1 MAGEPRRFIVHISHG
16 GGSSGGDGKKKS
28 YDEKQRA
35 KDEKSAMSAFRKMVS
50 SPLQYIKSEKL
61 GEAQEMYDS
70 GNKAG
75 GFALGI
81 GIQAASTAINV
92 AKQSADFAWNRYCTL
107 QEDYMS
113 QQWVN
118 NAKDTINRVT
128 GVANSAIQG
137 GMVGASFG
145 PIGAAA
151 GALIGAVGYGFSQYT
166 EYQKRMSNYYQQLNS
181 TNFQTE
187 FSASRYGLSGTEN

>member
-16 GGSSGGDGKKKS
+16 GGDSGGEGKRKS

-70 GNKAG
+70 GKKVG

-145 PIGAAA
+145 PIGATA
-151 GALIGAVGYGFSQYT
+151 GAIIGAVGYGFGQYT